1 MEKSN
6 KIDNAD
12 LVKLF
17 MKIIKDMEE
26 KHKQEIAHL
35 KGKIEIEL
43 HLKEEQRKRLKELL

>member
-17 MKIIKDMEE
+17 MNIIKDMEE
-26 KHKQEIAHL
+26 KQKQEIADL
-35 KGKIEIEL
+35 TGKLEMEL
-43 HLKEEQRKRLKELL
+43 CLNQEQQKAVEE